1 MKTAAGLARLNLTYS
16 LGNLTSCISYGVLSW
31 TSREEKCMDSTPSK
45 VKVTRWLVSAI
56 FALISVFSVAWTVDV
71 CSPAEVSKAVALA
84 VTGPSSD
91 PWARLLLTYCG
102 AARAYAADMEIEEP
116 PAADF
121 EPSRPEIEQPP
132 PADLEQ
138 SDPSTD
144 DDPPADFEP
153 SQPELEQP
161 SPDDLEPSEP
171 EVEGPD
177 E

>member
-1 MKTAAGLARLNLTYS
+1 MIGTS
-16 LGNLTSCISYGVLSW
+16 LDTKATC
-31 TSREEKCMDSTPSK
+31 
-45 VKVTRWLVSAI
+45 WLVSTI
-56 FALISVFSVAWTVDV
+56 FTLISVCSIAWAADV
-71 CSPAEVSKAVALA
+71 YSPAEVSKAVALA

-91 PWARLLLTYCG
+91 RWARLLLTYCG
-102 AARAYAADMEIEEP
+102 ASPVYADMEIEEP

-121 EPSRPEIEQPP
+121 EPSQPEIEQPP

-144 DDPPADFEP
+144 DDSTADFEP
-153 SQPELEQP
+153 SQPEIEQP

-171 EVEGPD
+171 EVEDD